1 MKKLAWFAASLARV
15 ILSAWAAQR
24 TATLYVPGTTCPA
37 RPSTG
42 NRALTRVGG
51 VSKAA
56 VDYEKRQAVVTF
68 GDTETGVKALTRATT
83 TDAGYPSTGNWA
95 RK

>member
-1 MKKLAWFAASLARV
+1 MKKLVWFAASLARV
-15 ILSAWAAQR
+15 TLPAWAAQR
-24 TATLYVPGTTCPA
+24 MVMLGVPGTTCRPA
-37 RPSTG
+37 CPSTG
-42 NRALTRVGG
+42 KQALTKAGG

-68 GDTETGVKALTRATT
+68 GDTETDVKALTRAT
-83 TDAGYPSTGNWA
+83 TDAGYPSTGNWT

>member
-42 NRALTRVGG
+42 KRALTRVGG

-56 VDYEKRQAVVTF
+56 STMRS
-68 GDTETGVKALTRATT
+68 GRLLSRSATPRRT
-83 TDAGYPSTGNWA
+83 
-95 RK
+95 